1 MASPSEPLLQWLRD
15 MLQKKGMNAALV
27 AQESGIKRSRVR
39 RILSGTEPMTVDE
52 LLQLSEALS
61 LSPADMGMPI
71 DLPEGTLPDDE
82 EAEDESDPDPEDFT
96 PLVNPW
102 LNHHKQLFQIAFALG
117 CNFAFTVRIDS
128 LTGSGVPQSI
138 LDGQQ
143 GPELMIQLD
152 AAFHTYNN
160 PIYASEHV
168 LLTLSFDTIYDC
180 SFPWDGIERVFF
192 SPAPVSDIE
201 GDEEREPV
209 TPHLRLVT

>member
-1 MASPSEPLLQWLRD
+1 MARPSEPLLQWLRD
-15 MLQKKGMNAALV
+15 ILQKRGMNAAQV

-52 LLQLSEALS
+52 LLQISEALS
-61 LSPADMGMPI
+61 LSPADMGMPVE
-71 DLPEGTLPDDE
+71 LPEELE
-82 EAEDESDPDPEDFT
+82 EETNDDPDPEDFT
-96 PLVNPW
+96 PVVNPW

-128 LTGSGVPQSI
+128 LVDSGVPQSI
-138 LDGQQ
+138 LDGQR

-160 PIYASEHV
+160 PIYGSDHLV
-168 LLTLSFDTIYDC
+168 LTLSFDAICDC
-180 SFPWDGIERVFF
+180 SFPWNGIERVFF

-201 GDEEREPV
+201 GDDEDEPE

>member
-1 MASPSEPLLQWLRD
+1 MARPSEPLLQWLRD
-15 MLQKKGMNAALV
+15 ILQKRGMNAAQV

-52 LLQLSEALS
+52 LLQISEALS
-61 LSPADMGMPI
+61 LSPADMGMPV
-71 DLPEGTLPDDE
+71 ELPDEPME
-82 EAEDESDPDPEDFT
+82 EAIVDPDPEDFT
-96 PLVNPW
+96 PVVNPW

-128 LTGSGVPQSI
+128 LVDSGVPQSI
-138 LDGQQ
+138 LDGQR

-160 PIYASEHV
+160 PIYGSDHLV
-168 LLTLSFDTIYDC
+168 LTLSFDAIYDC
-180 SFPWDGIERVFF
+180 SFPWNGIERVFF

-201 GDEEREPV
+201 GDDEDEPE